1 MCVHVHTHTHTHTR
15 TCARTHTHTHTY
27 TKLVNVALKC
37 EFLLYVLGN
46 QYKMVVATAEKRSP
60 GYGGSCSNQTALT
73 SA

>member
-15 TCARTHTHTHTY
+15 TCARTHTHTY